1 MDLLERSKDAPNGV
15 MPLVTEMGY
24 LESAVRNL
32 ADMLQ
37 TTTDYVAAVVAGKVP
52 VDNQVGRHLLDVVQS
67 VPIVDAATI
76 DKLYNGSFQDLLM
89 VTYLTNLTRTQM
101 AMAEKLA
108 TTL

>member
-1 MDLLERSKDAPNGV
+1 VDVLERSKEAPNGV
-15 MPLVTEMGY
+15 MPLITEMGY

-37 TTTDYVAAVVAGKVP
+37 TTTDYVAGVVGGSIP
-52 VDNQVGRHLLDVVQS
+52 MDNRVGRHLLDVVQS
-67 VPIVDAATI
+67 VPVVDAATI

-108 TTL
+108 TSL